1 MLLTTSNKGGSMRKS
16 LCFSVLFLLVV
27 VVSAHAGLSIIG
39 QKAMLQTIVAE
50 NEGKG
55 IIGIGGYGQYWQS
68 PMDPVSL
75 TSDYK
80 QGFGNYF
87 VSYVPYN
94 FLEVFIA
101 QAAGAWQQEDPK
113 ERSIGIGDTYFGAK
127 YSNKL
132 RGFARWGIYSA
143 VRMPTGEQD
152 FGLGTTAFENDL
164 LLSFDL
170 SRYDV
175 TPFKLH
181 FNLGF
186 IKTGETDPQSYHES
200 DQLVL
205 RSAIVMPS
213 HIFSPSLEYSTYQAQ
228 QLEDLSFSENPI
240 FLTPGL
246 AFHLPYGFFFQFGV
260 DIPISKVKPFK
271 RRAVASASWTIQL
284 RELLKPFGARTLYG
298 QVIDAETELPLGGA
312 TASAINADIPSE
324 VSDDK
329 TGTFKFSNLPDDFST
344 IMIAKDGYKN
354 YVKVVQI
361 AKGKDVSMQFK
372 LAPIKEGKVSG
383 RVIDKFS
390 SKPVT
395 ATISLSGEDD
405 VVETASDGT
414 FSVSVEE
421 GITEITFSNDAFES
435 YRTPVTVRKGEE
447 YFLLVKMRPMVKQD
461 ILIGTVHFESNKAV
475 ITQQTEEIF
484 VQAIQYL
491 RENPGV
497 KIEVGGHTD
506 NTGGEEMN
514 LDLSRVRAESVR
526 EHILSQ
532 YGVSPAKVIA
542 KGYGEWVPVATNN
555 TADGRKKNRR
565 VEIKIIWA
573 D

>member
-1 MLLTTSNKGGSMRKS
+1 MKKS
-16 LCFSVLFLLVV
+16 LLFAVLFLIAATI
-27 VVSAHAGLSIIG
+27 STHAGLSIIG
-39 QKAMLQTIVAE
+39 QRAMLQTIVAE
-50 NEGKG
+50 NEGRG

-68 PMDPVSL
+68 EMDMVTL
-75 TSDYK
+75 TPSYK

-87 VSYVPYN
+87 VSYVPYH

-113 ERSIGIGDTYFGAK
+113 QRSVGVGDTHFGAK

-132 RGFARWGIYSA
+132 RGFARWGLYSA
-143 VRMPTGEQD
+143 FRMPTGEED

-164 LLSFDL
+164 LLSLDL
-170 SRYDV
+170 TGYEV

-186 IKTGETDPQSYHES
+186 IKTAETDPLSYEES
-200 DQLVL
+200 DQLVI
-205 RSAIVMPS
+205 RSAIVLPS

-228 QLEDLSFSENPI
+228 QLEDLAFSENPI

-246 AFHLPYGFFFQFGV
+246 AFHLPYGFFLQFGV

-271 RRAVASASWTIQL
+271 RRAVASASWTIPL

-298 QVIDAETELPLGGA
+298 QVIDSETGLPIGGA
-312 TASAINADIPSE
+312 TASILNADIPSE
-324 VSDDK
+324 VSEAK
-329 TGTFKFSNLPDDFST
+329 TGTFKFSNLSDDFST
-344 IMIAKDGYKN
+344 LSITTDGYKR
-354 YVKVVQI
+354 YVKVVQVD
-361 AKGKDVSMQFK
+361 KGEDVSMQFK
-372 LAPIKEGKVSG
+372 LAPIKEGRVSG

-395 ATISLSGEDD
+395 ATVTLSGEED
-405 VVETASDGT
+405 VVESASDGT
-414 FSVSVEE
+414 FSLSVEE
-421 GITEITFSNDAFES
+421 GITEITFSNEAYES
-435 YRTPVTVRKGEE
+435 YRIPVTVRKGEE
-447 YFLLVKMRPMVKQD
+447 VFLLVKMRPMVKHD
-461 ILIGTVHFESNKAV
+461 ILIGTVHFASNKAV
-475 ITQQTEEIF
+475 ITEETEEIF
-484 VQAIQYL
+484 LKAIQYM

-506 NTGGEEMN
+506 NTGGEQMN
-514 LDLSRVRAESVR
+514 LDLSKVRAESVR

-532 YGVSPAKVIA
+532 YGVNPEKVIA
-542 KGYGEWVPVATNN
+542 KGYGEWIPVATNN
-555 TADGRKKNRR
+555 TSEGRRKNRR